1 MYMYIYVCF
10 PFKMVDVPMLDTPTA
25 PPTNMLYDDI
35 DLYGQ
40 SIEQEKKDDIKEK
53 IEEEHVHVH
62 FVPLTSEF
70 VCGCF

>member
-10 PFKMVDVPMLDTPTA
+10 PFKMSDVPTLDTSTA

-53 IEEEHVHVH
+53 IDEEHV
-62 FVPLTSEF
+62 PLASEF
-70 VCGCF
+70 V